1 MPFAEVYH
9 DRRVSMSEL
18 VAEIKSGQHIYVHSN
33 AAVPLSILHALTERL
48 PELEDL
54 TTTHLLT
61 LGELEYLSQDA
72 RTAEGRQRVR
82 HQSWFAAP
90 NTRKAINSGLADW
103 VPVHLSNIAA
113 LVTSG
118 KVKFDVALLSVSP
131 PDEHGYCSLGATI
144 EIVHSVVRNGVRVL
158 AQVNAQM
165 PRSLG
170 DSFLHV
176 TQIHK
181 FVEVDHPL
189 PELPRH
195 EITEPHRLCAKH
207 VAGLIEDG
215 DCLQTG
221 IGAMPDA
228 VLALLEDR
236 RNLGMHT
243 ELFSDGVVRL
253 ADIGVING
261 ANKSVNRG
269 KLVAGFVI
277 GRRPTY
283 DFIHNNPLVEMRP
296 QDYVND
302 QVLIARQDNMVA
314 INSALQIDLTGQV
327 VADNLGPQIVSGFGG
342 QLDFLR
348 GAARSKGGRPILA
361 MPSTGQGGACSRIV
375 AQHPQGYGVTTTRAD
390 VHWVATEFGIVNL
403 FGLNI
408 RQRAK
413 ALIELAHPDFRGGLF
428 EEAAALRLV

>member
-1 MPFAEVYH
+1 
-9 DRRVSMSEL
+9 
-18 VAEIKSGQHIYVHSN
+18 
-33 AAVPLSILHALTERL
+33 
-48 PELEDL
+48 
-54 TTTHLLT
+54 
-61 LGELEYLSQDA
+61 
-72 RTAEGRQRVR
+72 
-82 HQSWFAAP
+82 
-90 NTRKAINSGLADW
+90 
-103 VPVHLSNIAA
+103 
-113 LVTSG
+113 
-118 KVKFDVALLSVSP
+118 
-131 PDEHGYCSLGATI
+131 
-144 EIVHSVVRNGVRVL
+144 VL
-158 AQVNAQM
+158 AQVNPQM

-176 TQIHK
+176 TQIHR
-181 FVEVDHPL
+181 FVEAEHPL

-195 EITEPHRLCAKH
+195 EITETHRGCARH
-207 VAGLIEDG
+207 VAGLIGDG

-236 RNLGMHT
+236 RDLGMHT

-253 ADIGVING
+253 VDLGVING
-261 ANKSVNRG
+261 ARKSVNRG
-269 KLVAGFVI
+269 KLVAGFAI

-283 DFIHNNPLVEMRP
+283 EFMHNNPLVEMRP

-327 VADNLGPQIVSGFGG
+327 VADNLGPHIVSGFGG

-348 GAARSKGGRPILA
+348 GSARSKGGRPIIA
-361 MPSTGQGGACSRIV
+361 MPSTGQGGKCSRIV

-390 VHWVATEFGIVNL
+390 VHWVATEHGIVNL

-413 ALIELAHPDFRGGLF
+413 ALIELAHPDFRAGLA
-428 EEAAALRLV
+428 EEAAALKLV